1 MSRPLAPCTS
11 PRAAELARAGAVLAV
26 PVGATEQHGPH
37 LPLSQDTDLA
47 VALCHR
53 LAARRPDVVV
63 APALPYGASGEHE
76 GFAGTLSIGCQA
88 LEEVVVELCRSATAT
103 FGAVVLVSAHGG
115 NALPVSRACRRLAGE
130 GRRILAWAPR
140 WEGDAHAGRVETS
153 LALALHPEQ
162 VDLDRAEAGDR
173 RPLAE
178 LLPLLRERS
187 VRAVSPN
194 GVLGDPAGASAAEGR
209 RLLDGLAR
217 DLCAAVASWLAPGEE
232 RGA

>member
-1 MSRPLAPCTS
+1 MSRLLGRCTS
-11 PRAAELARAGAVLAV
+11 PRAAELAGDGALLAV
-26 PVGATEQHGPH
+26 PVGSTEQHGPH

-53 LAARRPDVVV
+53 LAGLRPDVVV
-63 APALPYGASGEHE
+63 APPLAYGASGEHE
-76 GFAGTLSIGCQA
+76 GFAGTLSIGCEA
-88 LEEVVVELCRSATAT
+88 LELVVVELCRSATAT
-103 FGAVVLVSAHGG
+103 FGAVVLVSTHGG
-115 NALPVSRACRRLAGE
+115 NADSVGRARRRLEGE
-130 GRRILAWAPR
+130 GRRVLAWSPR

-153 LALALHPEQ
+153 LALALHPEL
-162 VDLDRAEAGDR
+162 VDLDRAEAGDL

-209 RLLDGLAR
+209 RLLEDLAG
-217 DLCAAVASWLAPGEE
+217 DLAATVASWLAARSE